1 MTAEIVD
8 LTQRMSDS
16 SDVKSYYLSDS
27 LLSMDIGQ
35 NENYY
40 SLVEKAVFSDEGK
53 KESATYLSAMTKA
66 YFQDGN
72 TEYALQFFEDGIHKR
87 RE

>member
-8 LTQRMSDS
+8 LTQRMPDS

-66 YFQDGN
+66 YF
-72 TEYALQFFEDGIHKR
+72 
-87 RE
+87 